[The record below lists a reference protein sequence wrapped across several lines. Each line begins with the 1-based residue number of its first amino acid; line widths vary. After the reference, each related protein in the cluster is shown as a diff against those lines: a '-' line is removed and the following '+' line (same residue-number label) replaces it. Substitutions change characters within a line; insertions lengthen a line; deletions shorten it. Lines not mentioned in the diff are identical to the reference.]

1 MRLILHT
8 LFVFS
13 AREPFQLSLTY
24 SYLLGTK
31 VTLSAKKKTVICFDV
46 YWIVLQF
53 VSNVKIRAAL
63 VSAWH

>member
-13 AREPFQLSLTY
+13 AREPCQLSLTY

-31 VTLSAKKKTVICFDV
+31 VTLSVKKTNKSINMIACC
-46 YWIVLQF
+46 
-53 VSNVKIRAAL
+53 
-63 VSAWH
+63 